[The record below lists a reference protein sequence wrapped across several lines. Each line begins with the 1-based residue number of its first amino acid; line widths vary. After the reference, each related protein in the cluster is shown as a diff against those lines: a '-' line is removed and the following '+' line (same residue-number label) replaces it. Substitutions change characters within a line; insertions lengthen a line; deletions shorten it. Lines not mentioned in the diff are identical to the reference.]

1 MPICLSHSHCGVVAT
16 VVLLPQPSPS
26 STKVIPPKPQTS
38 PRNSHNSHRAVATT
52 VTFIHNNH
60 PRQCHNSHHATL
72 PQLSPCCCQYHYRY
86 TIAVHRLPCWCH
98 HPHHTADTTTL
109 TMPLPQLSRLC
120 CHIVIT
126 LLLPCCNNRSFRS
139 IFQILSVLF
148 PHRSVATHH
157 TILLPHFSHFSC
169 HSASSVVAV

>member
-1 MPICLSHSHCGVVAT
+1 VVAT
-16 VVLLPQPSPS
+16 VVLLPQPSTS
-26 STKVIPPKPQTS
+26 STIITPPMPKSS
-38 PRNSHNSHRAVATT
+38 PRHCYNSHRSVANT
-52 VTFIHNNH
+52 I
-60 PRQCHNSHHATL
+60 
-72 PQLSPCCCQYHYRY
+72 YRY
-86 TIAVHRLPCWCH
+86 IITVQRLPCWCH

-109 TMPLPQLSRLC
+109 SMPLPQLSRLC

-126 LLLPCCNNRSFRS
+126 LLLPCCNNRSLRS

-157 TILLPHFSHFSC
+157 TILLPHLSHFSC